1 MPKNKNCAITDSP
14 LCQWLDKDCERCY
27 INSLKNDEAKQEALN
42 SFEVMLSLLPDD
54 FDELSGE
61 KCQFCRKNPKKRA
74 GYAVTDL
81 GHAEPKTMK
90 GMFFGIGKKVRRR
103 IGSMVPLNISICKD
117 CRRTFRLTEGIR
129 WISIILLTAIAI
141 VIVSLPSFSSR
152 FDASASVVPYA
163 VVAGGLL
170 LGYIIGKLATAQYI
184 KAKSRQTYLN
194 IFEIPICAKM
204 QEDGWFL
211 VQDNP
216 GVTRFIFSKK
226 PVLHKIEGLK
236 ELKSSQKDDFEQTSF
251 LEH

>member
-1 MPKNKNCAITDSP
+1 MPKNKNCAITDSS
-14 LCQWLDKDCERCY
+14 LCQWLNKDCSSCY
-27 INSLKNDEAKQEALN
+27 INTLKNDEAKQEALD

-61 KCQFCRKNPKKRA
+61 KCQFCIKDPKKRA

-103 IGSMVPLNISICKD
+103 IGSMVPLNISICRD
-117 CRRTFRLTEGIR
+117 CRRVYRMAEGIK
-129 WISIILLTAIAI
+129 WMSLLLLTAISI
-141 VIVSLPSFSSR
+141 IIVSLPFFSSM
-152 FDASASVVPYA
+152 FKVSASVVPYA
-163 VVAGGLL
+163 VIAGGLV
-170 LGYIIGKLATAQYI
+170 LGYFVGKLITTQYI
-184 KAKSRQTYLN
+184 KAKSEETYLN
-194 IFEIPICAKM
+194 VFDIPICAKM
-204 QEDGWFL
+204 QEAGWFL
-211 VQDNP
+211 IQENP

-236 ELKSSQKDDFEQTSF
+236 KFQSSLKDDFEQTSF